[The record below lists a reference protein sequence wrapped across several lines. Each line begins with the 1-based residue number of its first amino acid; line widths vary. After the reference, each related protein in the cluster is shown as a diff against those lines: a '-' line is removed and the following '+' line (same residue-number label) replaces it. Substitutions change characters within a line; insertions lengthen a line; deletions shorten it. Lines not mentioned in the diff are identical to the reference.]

1 MPLTHDRGVRI
12 PYPRR
17 RTIATAVV
25 FFCAGTI
32 RGVGREYPRR
42 TRTNG
47 ASEDGTTGSTFRR
60 TRHSKRGAARLHPPR
75 RAAGASGCSSSSGDS
90 IPPASERSCEK
101 ERKRHLAVDIGGQ
114 AQRSAATG
122 PFLTVSCCR
131 QAKAAKTKNSS
142 EKSDELLSV
151 PRTRLE
157 LARTKRSLPPQS
169 SVSTNFTT
177 WALPPNFGF
186 RVCKYRV

>member
-1 MPLTHDRGVRI
+1 MPLTHDIGVRI
-12 PYPRR
+12 PYPLR
-17 RTIATAVV
+17 RTIATAGV
-25 FFCAGTI
+25 FFLCGNDTRSRTGISAQDSDK
-32 RGVGREYPRR
+32 RSLRR
-42 TRTNG
+42 RNDEKH
-47 ASEDGTTGSTFRR
+47 ASPNATFEER
-60 TRHSKRGAARLHPPR
+60 RGAPHPPG
-75 RAAGASGCSSSSGDS
+75 RAAGGSGRSSSSGDS

-177 WALPPNFGF
+177 WAF
-186 RVCKYRV
+186 

>member
-1 MPLTHDRGVRI
+1 MPLTHDIGVRI
-12 PYPRR
+12 PYPLR

-25 FFCAGTI
+25 FHFLRDGAGSRTEI
-32 RGVGREYPRR
+32 SAQDSDKRSLRR
-42 TRTNG
+42 RNDEKHVSPN
-47 ASEDGTTGSTFRR
+47 ATFEER
-60 TRHSKRGAARLHPPR
+60 RGAPPQDER
-75 RAAGASGCSSSSGDS
+75 PEISGRPSFWGDS

-177 WALPPNFGF
+177 WAF
-186 RVCKYRV
+186 